1 MPTIIHQIRDA
12 ISTFTMTHGKPPASI
27 YLGAQVFRQLEE
39 EVSQHVMLRNRRP
52 LDGLRL
58 EVMGVPIYEVNN
70 DPSHIKCG

>member
-1 MPTIIHQIRDA
+1 
-12 ISTFTMTHGKPPASI
+12 
-27 YLGAQVFRQLEE
+27 
-39 EVSQHVMLRNRRP
+39 MLRNRRP